1 MKTEHKPLA
10 AYRRISLICLFL
22 LLAAFVLLLLVG
34 ISLPIVHPVY
44 IMRVYA
50 TPTGPATSLDT
61 ELRFGVWGVCAYSQL
76 NPPSVLHDSGLCYGP
91 RLGYQ
96 NVIPSIILS
105 EIGLSQALLDAALK
119 GLLAVLIIHIIAA
132 GFSLAA
138 LFTSLFLA
146 SRSMTILS
154 LVLTVITA
162 ILSSVVFAVD
172 AVVAE
177 VAKSKIPALT
187 SGDLTVGVG
196 NAVWMVLG
204 ALIASWLGVILLSAR
219 ACFCCGVRRRFYEF
233 ERDKY

>member
-1 MKTEHKPLA
+1 MKPEHKPLK
-10 AYRRISLICLFL
+10 AYRKISLICVSLLF
-22 LLAAFVLLLLVG
+22 AAFVLLLLVG

-50 TPTGPATSLDT
+50 TPSGPPTSLDT

-76 NPPSVLHDSGLCYGP
+76 NRPSFLDDNGLCYGP

-96 NVIPSIILS
+96 NVIPSVILS

-138 LFTSLFLA
+138 LFASLFLA
-146 SRSMTILS
+146 SRGMTILS
-154 LVLTVITA
+154 LVLAVITA
-162 ILSSVVFAVD
+162 ILSTVVFAVD

-177 VAKSKIPALT
+177 VAKAKIPALT
-187 SGDLTVGVG
+187 ADLSVGVG

-204 ALIASWLGVILLSAR
+204 ALVASWLGVIFISAR
-219 ACFCCGVRRRFYEF
+219 ACFCCGVRRRDI
-233 ERDKY
+233 RDYKF